1 MAATKK
7 KATPKKMTPQ
17 QLMAE
22 VQAKM
27 GKRSIMLGNDPSLTV
42 TKVTTGMLP
51 IDILL
56 DGGIPFG
63 RMVEFSGDW
72 STLKSVI
79 GYSTMAQVQKSGGTA
94 ALIDTEHAYEPEWA
108 ERIGIDTKNLMLWPD
123 RDDDDEHTGEE
134 ALDIAQVLTA
144 SGVDL
149 IVFDSVA
156 AAYPQ
161 DEAGKPMS
169 KEKVQPGR
177 LAQMMS
183 KGLRR
188 LTAANDKTAFIF
200 INQTRMN
207 IGVTFGS
214 PETTT
219 GGKAL
224 PYYASMRVVIRKVGK
239 ITRPTKT
246 WDGEKWMTTKE
257 QTGQVYKAELQK
269 SKLSKP
275 FKEVWFTWS
284 YDTGQIDLPGFL
296 IAQLLES
303 GDIVVKG
310 NTWTYGNI
318 KVVGRE
324 KFKTAISAD
333 PELVREL
340 ERVVRERN
348 GLPALSTPATSTKKQ
363 ATVASASK
371 GAASSEPTSSR
382 GKRLIKKKSQ

>member
-1 MAATKK
+1 MAAKKSAPATKK
-7 KATPKKMTPQ
+7 KTPQ

-27 GKRSIMLGNDPSLTV
+27 GKRAIMLGNDPSLMV
-42 TKVTTGMLP
+42 RQVSTGMLP

-56 DGGIPFG
+56 DGGIPYG
-63 RMVEFSGDW
+63 RMVELVGDW

-79 GYSTMAQVQKSGGTA
+79 GYSTAAQVQASGGTA

-108 ERIGIDTKNLMLWPD
+108 ERLGIDTKSLMVWPD
-123 RDDDDEHTGEE
+123 REDDDEHTGEE

-188 LTAANDKTAFIF
+188 LTATNDQTAFIF
-200 INQTRMN
+200 VNQTRMN

-224 PYYASMRVVIRKVGK
+224 PYYASMRVAIRKVGK
-239 ITRPTKT
+239 ITRPVQT
-246 WDGEKWMTTKE
+246 WDGEKWQSTKE

-296 IAQLLES
+296 IAQGLES
-303 GDIVVKG
+303 GVISVKG
-310 NTWTYGNI
+310 NTWSYDGM

-324 KFKTAISAD
+324 KFKTALSNDIEKLE
-333 PELVREL
+333 ELECQVRESH
-340 ERVVRERN
+340 
-348 GLPALSTPATSTKKQ
+348 GLPVPKKTAVKNPVVKPRGNTSPAPKK
-363 ATVASASK
+363 VLRRSK
-371 GAASSEPTSSR
+371 
-382 GKRLIKKKSQ
+382 K

>member
-1 MAATKK
+1 MAAKKTVSATKK
-7 KATPKKMTPQ
+7 TPQ

-42 TKVTTGMLP
+42 RKVSTGMLP

-56 DGGIPFG
+56 DGGIPYG
-63 RMVEFSGDW
+63 RMVELVGDW

-79 GYSTMAQVQKSGGTA
+79 GYSTAAQVQASGGTA

-108 ERIGIDTKNLMLWPD
+108 ERLGIDTKSLMVWPD

-134 ALDIAQVLTA
+134 ALDVAQVLTA
-144 SGVDL
+144 GGADL

-169 KEKVQPGR
+169 NEKVQPGR

-188 LTAANDKTAFIF
+188 LTAANNQTAFIF
-200 INQTRMN
+200 VNQTRMN

-224 PYYASMRVVIRKVGK
+224 PYYASMRVAIRKVGK
-239 ITRPTKT
+239 TTRNVKV
-246 WDGEKWMTTKE
+246 WQGEKWVDTKE
-257 QTGQVYKAELQK
+257 QTGQLYKAELQK

-284 YDTGQIDLPGFL
+284 YETGQIDTPGFL
-296 IAQLLES
+296 IAQGLEL
-303 GDIVVKG
+303 GLIQVKG
-310 NTWTYGNI
+310 NSWSYKGK

-324 KFKTAISAD
+324 KFKTAMSAD
-333 PELVREL
+333 LDLLEELEWEVRESH
-340 ERVVRERN
+340 
-348 GLPALSTPATSTKKQ
+348 GLPVTRKREARPEAKQVGSESPARKK
-363 ATVASASK
+363 VLRKRSK
-371 GAASSEPTSSR
+371 
-382 GKRLIKKKSQ
+382 